1 VDAND
6 WQRLLATT
14 ASEVRDALD
23 GFNRWGE
30 GGERPDQYALD
41 QVTDAAALRVLTDAG
56 VRIFSEES
64 GLTEGDSSEIVIVD
78 PVDGSTNAS
87 QRIPYYCT
95 SLCVVDSD
103 GPLVGYILNLANG
116 EVFEATRGG
125 GATLDG
131 QPIEPSACADLSDA
145 IVGLSGWPNQP
156 LPSRQ
161 FRAFGACALD
171 LASVASGRL
180 DAFADPISGH
190 GVWDYVAG
198 LLICSEA
205 GAFFAERDGLELIHL
220 IHGAR
225 RGPIAAATATLC
237 DQLRSRLER
246 L

>member
-131 QPIEPSACADLSDA
+131 RPIEPSACADLAFPAGQTNHCRLASSA
-145 IVGLSGWPNQP
+145 PSGLVHLTSHQSPADVSTP
-156 LPSRQ
+156 LP
-161 FRAFGACALD
+161 
-171 LASVASGRL
+171 
-180 DAFADPISGH
+180 
-190 GVWDYVAG
+190 
-198 LLICSEA
+198 
-205 GAFFAERDGLELIHL
+205 
-220 IHGAR
+220 
-225 RGPIAAATATLC
+225 T
-237 DQLRSRLER
+237 RSRAMGSGTMWPAY
-246 L
+246 